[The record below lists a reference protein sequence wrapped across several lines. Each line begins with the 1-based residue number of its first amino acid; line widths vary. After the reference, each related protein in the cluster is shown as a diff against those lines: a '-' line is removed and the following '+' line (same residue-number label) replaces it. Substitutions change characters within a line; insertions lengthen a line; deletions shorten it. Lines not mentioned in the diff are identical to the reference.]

1 MNFPLNPRIIF
12 RSLFLFIII
21 LLVANISV
29 IYIYMNYY
37 IENGIWSNND
47 YVKIVINLFDF
58 NTEKNVPTF
67 YSSLALLFSSILLF
81 LIALKNKKKNLTYL
95 SWVGLAII
103 FCYLSLDEILELHEH
118 LVHLTRNF
126 LNLSGMG
133 TAYWTIPYL
142 ILIILLGAVYFK
154 FLMTLP
160 KKTLK
165 FFLIAGA
172 VFLTGAVGFEL
183 IGGRVEELYGIPTPK
198 SFDSSH
204 NVLFKILYTCEEFL
218 EMLGIIIFIYAL
230 TSYKTFTIKIE

>member
-1 MNFPLNPRIIF
+1 
-12 RSLFLFIII
+12 
-21 LLVANISV
+21 
-29 IYIYMNYY
+29 MNYY

-183 IGGRVEELYGIPTPK
+183 IGGRVEELYGIPNENIYGR
-198 SFDSSH
+198 D
-204 NVLFKILYTCEEFL
+204 NALYKILYTCEEFL